1 MNSPVSFFTILRQNR
16 LQRSEMFSWN
26 KIINALK
33 RSWGNLNHRVENV
46 IKQLVH
52 TLAVR
57 SSRYEALG
65 KFGEHSTPRATLTHL
80 SCSPNFPRASH
91 LDERTL
97 AYVNYWALYFSAGRL
112 ETVFFFRSFG
122 ELERDVT
129 QRNCCINW
137 IYISSIRPDEG
148 LTLERQLR
156 RSLQRPR

>member
-1 MNSPVSFFTILRQNR
+1 MNSPVSFLTILRQNR

-80 SCSPNFPRASH
+80 SCSPNFPRASY

-97 AYVNYWALYFSAGRL
+97 THVNYWALYFSAGRL
-112 ETVFFFRSFG
+112 ETVIFFSEFWRARKGCHTAKLLYQLNLYFLHSTWRG
-122 ELERDVT
+122 
-129 QRNCCINW
+129 INTW
-137 IYISSIRPDEG
+137 TSA
-148 LTLERQLR
+148 
-156 RSLQRPR
+156 